1 MNWFWSCFSSSH
13 AHQGLGNMG
22 LKLRNEALDRDVG
35 LEGEESK
42 ELSSEGD
49 RGCVTDAVRE
59 KADRGN

>member
-1 MNWFWSCFSSSH
+1 
-13 AHQGLGNMG
+13 MG

-59 KADRGN
+59 KADLGN